1 MEKHQVLTVLVADD
15 EPELLGA
22 VCQLIDWESLGFR
35 LVGRAGNGLDALQL
49 VEALQPD
56 FLLTDIRMPFISGT
70 ALTRQ
75 AKAVQP
81 LLQVAFLSGYDD
93 FEYAK
98 AGIEDEIVAYLLKP
112 ISMAELTEELRK
124 IHDKIEKRLAS
135 LTRPQGGAEAL
146 RMVTATMLLDEYARP
161 EPPAAAESLRSAG
174 MEIRGDEH
182 IVVAAFS
189 LPDGAHPELLPM
201 AERIF
206 SRAFSCCG
214 FSSGD
219 RTVLLLASGNGF
231 GRLYASLDEL
241 RQATR
246 RAWGGE
252 VLAGLS
258 KEYASLGEGHTAYLE
273 AMEALKIARRGGG
286 LYAAGG
292 WDDMAMLCARALKII
307 EKEYMDEELSL
318 QSVSERLHISANY
331 LGANIKKFYGDTF
344 MNLLIQ
350 KRMDEHIVVAAFSL
364 PDGAHPELLP
374 MAERIFS
381 RAFSC
386 CGFSSGD
393 RTVLLLA
400 SGNGFGRLYASLDE
414 LRQATR
420 RAWGGEVLAG
430 LSKEYASLGEGHT
443 AYLEAMEALK
453 IARRGGGLYAAGG
466 WDDMAMLCAR
476 ALKIIEKE
484 YMDEELSLQSVSER
498 LHISANYL
506 GANIKK
512 FYGDTFMNLLI
523 QKRMDVALK
532 LLWGGSS
539 RIAEVSRRCGYADQS
554 YFGYCFK
561 KYYGKSPARMRQE
574 QKEANA

>member
-1 MEKHQVLTVLVADD
+1 M
-15 EPELLGA
+15 
-22 VCQLIDWESLGFR
+22 
-35 LVGRAGNGLDALQL
+35 
-49 VEALQPD
+49 
-56 FLLTDIRMPFISGT
+56 
-70 ALTRQ
+70 
-75 AKAVQP
+75 
-81 LLQVAFLSGYDD
+81 AFLSGYDD

-219 RTVLLLASGNGF
+219 RTVLLLASCNGF

-246 RAWGGE
+246 RAWGWE
-252 VLAGLS
+252 ALAGLS
-258 KEYASLGEGHTAYLE
+258 KEYASLG
-273 AMEALKIARRGGG
+273 
-286 LYAAGG
+286 
-292 WDDMAMLCARALKII
+292 D
-307 EKEYMDEELSL
+307 
-318 QSVSERLHISANY
+318 
-331 LGANIKKFYGDTF
+331 
-344 MNLLIQ
+344 
-350 KRMDEHIVVAAFSL
+350 
-364 PDGAHPELLP
+364 
-374 MAERIFS
+374 
-381 RAFSC
+381 
-386 CGFSSGD
+386 
-393 RTVLLLA
+393 
-400 SGNGFGRLYASLDE
+400 
-414 LRQATR
+414 
-420 RAWGGEVLAG
+420 
-430 LSKEYASLGEGHT
+430 GHT

>member
-112 ISMAELTEELRK
+112 ISMAELTEELRKIHDKIEKRLASLTRPQGGAEALRMVTATMLLDEYARPEPPAAAESLRSAGMEIRGDEHIVVAAFSLPDGAHPELLPMAELTEELRK

-350 KRMDEHIVVAAFSL
+350 KRMD
-364 PDGAHPELLP
+364 
-374 MAERIFS
+374 
-381 RAFSC
+381 
-386 CGFSSGD
+386 
-393 RTVLLLA
+393 
-400 SGNGFGRLYASLDE
+400 
-414 LRQATR
+414 
-420 RAWGGEVLAG
+420 
-430 LSKEYASLGEGHT
+430 
-443 AYLEAMEALK
+443 
-453 IARRGGGLYAAGG
+453 
-466 WDDMAMLCAR
+466 
-476 ALKIIEKE
+476 
-484 YMDEELSLQSVSER
+484 
-498 LHISANYL
+498 
-506 GANIKK
+506 
-512 FYGDTFMNLLI
+512 
-523 QKRMDVALK
+523 VALK

>member
-112 ISMAELTEELRK
+112 PISMAELTEELRK

-219 RTVLLLASGNGF
+219 RAVLLLASGNGF

-246 RAWGGE
+246 RALGAE
-252 VLAGLS
+252 ALAGLS
-258 KEYASLGEGHTAYLE
+258 KEYASLGEGHAAYLE

-286 LYAAGG
+286 SY
-292 WDDMAMLCARALKII
+292 
-307 EKEYMDEELSL
+307 S
-318 QSVSERLHISANY
+318 RLGRHGY
-331 LGANIKKFYGDTF
+331 VLRPGAEDHREGIHG
-344 MNLLIQ
+344 
-350 KRMDEHIVVAAFSL
+350 RGAVAAIRQRAAAHQRQL
-364 PDGAHPELLP
+364 PGREYQKILRRHLHEPADSEADGRG
-374 MAERIFS
+374 AE
-381 RAFSC
+381 AA
-386 CGFSSGD
+386 
-393 RTVLLLA
+393 V
-400 SGNGFGRLYASLDE
+400 E
-414 LRQATR
+414 RQR
-420 RAWGGEVLAG
+420 
-430 LSKEYASLGEGHT
+430 
-443 AYLEAMEALK
+443 
-453 IARRGGGLYAAGG
+453 
-466 WDDMAMLCAR
+466 
-476 ALKIIEKE
+476 
-484 YMDEELSLQSVSER
+484 
-498 LHISANYL
+498 
-506 GANIKK
+506 
-512 FYGDTFMNLLI
+512 
-523 QKRMDVALK
+523 
-532 LLWGGSS
+532 

-574 QKEANA
+574 QKEADA

>member
-1 MEKHQVLTVLVADD
+1 MRKFLTATLLCMALTVTMVPAAFAADTAD
-15 EPELLGA
+15 SNYTTCMAAIQEQKVIQDQA
-22 VCQLIDWESLGFR
+22 HQTAESL
-35 LVGRAGNGLDALQL
+35 
-49 VEALQPD
+49 
-56 FLLTDIRMPFISGT
+56 
-70 ALTRQ
+70 RQ
-75 AKAVQP
+75 K
-81 LLQVAFLSGYDD
+81 GYDD
-93 FEYAK
+93 SSAYIQA
-98 AGIEDEIVAYLLKP
+98 AQSTWWAAQDEIVAYLLKP

-252 VLAGLS
+252 ALAGLS
-258 KEYASLGEGHTAYLE
+258 KEYASLGEGHA
-273 AMEALKIARRGGG
+273 
-286 LYAAGG
+286 
-292 WDDMAMLCARALKII
+292 
-307 EKEYMDEELSL
+307 
-318 QSVSERLHISANY
+318 
-331 LGANIKKFYGDTF
+331 
-344 MNLLIQ
+344 
-350 KRMDEHIVVAAFSL
+350 
-364 PDGAHPELLP
+364 
-374 MAERIFS
+374 
-381 RAFSC
+381 
-386 CGFSSGD
+386 
-393 RTVLLLA
+393 
-400 SGNGFGRLYASLDE
+400 
-414 LRQATR
+414 
-420 RAWGGEVLAG
+420 
-430 LSKEYASLGEGHT
+430 

>member
-1 MEKHQVLTVLVADD
+1 MGLYKVLLVDDEEDIRVGISRKMDWNGLGFELVGEAENGRDALELAESVQPDVVLTN
-15 EPELLGA
+15 
-22 VCQLIDWESLGFR
+22 IK
-35 LVGRAGNGLDALQL
+35 
-49 VEALQPD
+49 
-56 FLLTDIRMPFISGT
+56 MPFMDGLELCSILTKRLPGSKFVVFSG
-70 ALTRQ
+70 
-75 AKAVQP
+75 
-81 LLQVAFLSGYDD
+81 FDD

-219 RTVLLLASGNGF
+219 RTVLLLASCNGF

-246 RAWGGE
+246 RAWGWE
-252 VLAGLS
+252 ALAGLS
-258 KEYASLGEGHTAYLE
+258 KEYASLG
-273 AMEALKIARRGGG
+273 
-286 LYAAGG
+286 
-292 WDDMAMLCARALKII
+292 D
-307 EKEYMDEELSL
+307 
-318 QSVSERLHISANY
+318 
-331 LGANIKKFYGDTF
+331 
-344 MNLLIQ
+344 
-350 KRMDEHIVVAAFSL
+350 
-364 PDGAHPELLP
+364 
-374 MAERIFS
+374 
-381 RAFSC
+381 
-386 CGFSSGD
+386 
-393 RTVLLLA
+393 
-400 SGNGFGRLYASLDE
+400 
-414 LRQATR
+414 
-420 RAWGGEVLAG
+420 
-430 LSKEYASLGEGHT
+430 GHT

-532 LLWGGSS
+532 LLWSGSS

>member
-1 MEKHQVLTVLVADD
+1 
-15 EPELLGA
+15 
-22 VCQLIDWESLGFR
+22 
-35 LVGRAGNGLDALQL
+35 
-49 VEALQPD
+49 
-56 FLLTDIRMPFISGT
+56 
-70 ALTRQ
+70 
-75 AKAVQP
+75 
-81 LLQVAFLSGYDD
+81 
-93 FEYAK
+93 
-98 AGIEDEIVAYLLKP
+98 
-112 ISMAELTEELRK
+112 
-124 IHDKIEKRLAS
+124 
-135 LTRPQGGAEAL
+135 
-146 RMVTATMLLDEYARP
+146 MVTATMLLDEYARP
-161 EPPAAAESLRSAG
+161 EPPAAAKSLRSAG

-219 RTVLLLASGNGF
+219 RTVLLLASSNGF

-246 RAWGGE
+246 RAWGAE
-252 VLAGLS
+252 ALAGLS
-258 KEYASLGEGHTAYLE
+258 KEYASLGEGHA
-273 AMEALKIARRGGG
+273 
-286 LYAAGG
+286 
-292 WDDMAMLCARALKII
+292 
-307 EKEYMDEELSL
+307 
-318 QSVSERLHISANY
+318 
-331 LGANIKKFYGDTF
+331 
-344 MNLLIQ
+344 
-350 KRMDEHIVVAAFSL
+350 
-364 PDGAHPELLP
+364 
-374 MAERIFS
+374 
-381 RAFSC
+381 
-386 CGFSSGD
+386 
-393 RTVLLLA
+393 
-400 SGNGFGRLYASLDE
+400 
-414 LRQATR
+414 
-420 RAWGGEVLAG
+420 
-430 LSKEYASLGEGHT
+430 

>member
-189 LPDGAHPELLPM
+189 LPMG
-201 AERIF
+201 RT
-206 SRAFSCCG
+206 RSCFPWRSG
-214 FSSGD
+214 FSPGRFPAADFPAATGRCFCWPPATGSGGCMLPW
-219 RTVLLLASGNGF
+219 TSC
-231 GRLYASLDEL
+231 GRPPAALWAPK
-241 RQATR
+241 RW
-246 RAWGGE
+246 RA
-252 VLAGLS
+252 
-258 KEYASLGEGHTAYLE
+258 
-273 AMEALKIARRGGG
+273 
-286 LYAAGG
+286 
-292 WDDMAMLCARALKII
+292 
-307 EKEYMDEELSL
+307 
-318 QSVSERLHISANY
+318 
-331 LGANIKKFYGDTF
+331 
-344 MNLLIQ
+344 
-350 KRMDEHIVVAAFSL
+350 
-364 PDGAHPELLP
+364 
-374 MAERIFS
+374 
-381 RAFSC
+381 
-386 CGFSSGD
+386 
-393 RTVLLLA
+393 
-400 SGNGFGRLYASLDE
+400 
-414 LRQATR
+414 
-420 RAWGGEVLAG
+420 
-430 LSKEYASLGEGHT
+430 
-443 AYLEAMEALK
+443 
-453 IARRGGGLYAAGG
+453 
-466 WDDMAMLCAR
+466 
-476 ALKIIEKE
+476 
-484 YMDEELSLQSVSER
+484 
-498 LHISANYL
+498 
-506 GANIKK
+506 
-512 FYGDTFMNLLI
+512 
-523 QKRMDVALK
+523 
-532 LLWGGSS
+532 
-539 RIAEVSRRCGYADQS
+539 
-554 YFGYCFK
+554 
-561 KYYGKSPARMRQE
+561 
-574 QKEANA
+574 

>member
-35 LVGRAGNGLDALQL
+35 LVGRAGNGLDALQM

-214 FSSGD
+214 FSSGN
-219 RTVLLLASGNGF
+219 RTVLLLVSINGF

-246 RAWGGE
+246 RGHG
-252 VLAGLS
+252 AG
-258 KEYASLGEGHTAYLE
+258 K
-273 AMEALKIARRGGG
+273 R
-286 LYAAGG
+286 
-292 WDDMAMLCARALKII
+292 WRA
-307 EKEYMDEELSL
+307 
-318 QSVSERLHISANY
+318 
-331 LGANIKKFYGDTF
+331 
-344 MNLLIQ
+344 
-350 KRMDEHIVVAAFSL
+350 
-364 PDGAHPELLP
+364 
-374 MAERIFS
+374 
-381 RAFSC
+381 
-386 CGFSSGD
+386 
-393 RTVLLLA
+393 
-400 SGNGFGRLYASLDE
+400 
-414 LRQATR
+414 
-420 RAWGGEVLAG
+420 
-430 LSKEYASLGEGHT
+430 
-443 AYLEAMEALK
+443 
-453 IARRGGGLYAAGG
+453 
-466 WDDMAMLCAR
+466 
-476 ALKIIEKE
+476 
-484 YMDEELSLQSVSER
+484 
-498 LHISANYL
+498 
-506 GANIKK
+506 
-512 FYGDTFMNLLI
+512 
-523 QKRMDVALK
+523 
-532 LLWGGSS
+532 
-539 RIAEVSRRCGYADQS
+539 
-554 YFGYCFK
+554 
-561 KYYGKSPARMRQE
+561 
-574 QKEANA
+574 

>member
-1 MEKHQVLTVLVADD
+1 
-15 EPELLGA
+15 
-22 VCQLIDWESLGFR
+22 
-35 LVGRAGNGLDALQL
+35 
-49 VEALQPD
+49 
-56 FLLTDIRMPFISGT
+56 
-70 ALTRQ
+70 
-75 AKAVQP
+75 
-81 LLQVAFLSGYDD
+81 
-93 FEYAK
+93 
-98 AGIEDEIVAYLLKP
+98 
-112 ISMAELTEELRK
+112 
-124 IHDKIEKRLAS
+124 
-135 LTRPQGGAEAL
+135 
-146 RMVTATMLLDEYARP
+146 MVTATMLLDEYARP

-214 FSSGD
+214 FSSGN

-258 KEYASLGEGHTAYLE
+258 KEYASLG
-273 AMEALKIARRGGG
+273 
-286 LYAAGG
+286 
-292 WDDMAMLCARALKII
+292 D
-307 EKEYMDEELSL
+307 
-318 QSVSERLHISANY
+318 
-331 LGANIKKFYGDTF
+331 
-344 MNLLIQ
+344 
-350 KRMDEHIVVAAFSL
+350 
-364 PDGAHPELLP
+364 
-374 MAERIFS
+374 
-381 RAFSC
+381 
-386 CGFSSGD
+386 
-393 RTVLLLA
+393 
-400 SGNGFGRLYASLDE
+400 
-414 LRQATR
+414 
-420 RAWGGEVLAG
+420 
-430 LSKEYASLGEGHT
+430 GHT

-532 LLWGGSS
+532 LLWSGSS

>member
-231 GRLYASLDEL
+231 AILDRMNSSMASAAKACA
-241 RQATR
+241 R
-246 RAWGGE
+246 
-252 VLAGLS
+252 
-258 KEYASLGEGHTAYLE
+258 SLGWASNRFTTSCREGWR
-273 AMEALKIARRGGG
+273 KR
-286 LYAAGG
+286 
-292 WDDMAMLCARALKII
+292 
-307 EKEYMDEELSL
+307 
-318 QSVSERLHISANY
+318 VS
-331 LGANIKKFYGDTF
+331 
-344 MNLLIQ
+344 
-350 KRMDEHIVVAAFSL
+350 
-364 PDGAHPELLP
+364 
-374 MAERIFS
+374 
-381 RAFSC
+381 
-386 CGFSSGD
+386 D
-393 RTVLLLA
+393 R
-400 SGNGFGRLYASLDE
+400 S
-414 LRQATR
+414 
-420 RAWGGEVLAG
+420 
-430 LSKEYASLGEGHT
+430 
-443 AYLEAMEALK
+443 
-453 IARRGGGLYAAGG
+453 
-466 WDDMAMLCAR
+466 
-476 ALKIIEKE
+476 
-484 YMDEELSLQSVSER
+484 
-498 LHISANYL
+498 
-506 GANIKK
+506 
-512 FYGDTFMNLLI
+512 
-523 QKRMDVALK
+523 
-532 LLWGGSS
+532 
-539 RIAEVSRRCGYADQS
+539 RCGTPSEDHS
-554 YFGYCFK
+554 SCIWTWISRKG
-561 KYYGKSPARMRQE
+561 
-574 QKEANA
+574 

>member
-112 ISMAELTEELRK
+112 ISMAE
-124 IHDKIEKRLAS
+124 
-135 LTRPQGGAEAL
+135 
-146 RMVTATMLLDEYARP
+146 
-161 EPPAAAESLRSAG
+161 
-174 MEIRGDEH
+174 
-182 IVVAAFS
+182 
-189 LPDGAHPELLPM
+189 
-201 AERIF
+201 RIF

-246 RAWGGE
+246 RALGAE
-252 VLAGLS
+252 ALAGLS

-344 MNLLIQ
+344 MNLLI
-350 KRMDEHIVVAAFSL
+350 K
-364 PDGAHPELLP
+364 
-374 MAERIFS
+374 
-381 RAFSC
+381 
-386 CGFSSGD
+386 
-393 RTVLLLA
+393 
-400 SGNGFGRLYASLDE
+400 
-414 LRQATR
+414 
-420 RAWGGEVLAG
+420 
-430 LSKEYASLGEGHT
+430 
-443 AYLEAMEALK
+443 
-453 IARRGGGLYAAGG
+453 
-466 WDDMAMLCAR
+466 
-476 ALKIIEKE
+476 
-484 YMDEELSLQSVSER
+484 
-498 LHISANYL
+498 
-506 GANIKK
+506 
-512 FYGDTFMNLLI
+512 
-523 QKRMDVALK
+523 KRMDVALK
-532 LLWGGSS
+532 LLWSGSS